1 MIYRVTKVSESTRS
15 SSRGSK
21 KCITVAISPRTNEI
35 PLRNILCGAE
45 TRTPIKIV
53 RFFSLVKF
61 FLVPKKKILVRKIVE
76 LEKYFFGL
84 LRWDPTVFMT

>member
-35 PLRNILCGAE
+35 PLRNILCRAE
-45 TRTPIKIV
+45 TRTPINRLENHRAPVSIE
-53 RFFSLVKF
+53 
-61 FLVPKKKILVRKIVE
+61 KKV
-76 LEKYFFGL
+76 
-84 LRWDPTVFMT
+84 